1 MLRPD
6 RQGGI
11 TISRKLLTIAL
22 AGLIVLGIATSA
34 GAADSART
42 AIATASAKACNV
54 VTDSTSF
61 PPASYVTSLTV
72 RHVSCSKGKSITRAY
87 HRCRKAHGGAGGH
100 CPIRV
105 QKFKC
110 REGKRLAVPGVQYNA
125 TVNCKRGKK
134 RVVSTYT
141 QNI

>member
-1 MLRPD
+1 MV
-6 RQGGI
+6 
-11 TISRKLLTIAL
+11 AL
-22 AGLIVLGIATSA
+22 GVVTTA
-34 GAADSART
+34 GAEQGSGPAM
-42 AIATASAKACNV
+42 ATASARGCNV
-54 VTDSTSF
+54 VGDSTGF

-72 RHVSCSKGKSITRAY
+72 RHVSCSKGKRITRAY

-105 QKFKC
+105 QKFRC

-134 RVVSTYT
+134 RVTSTYT